1 MTKYEPFKDVFK
13 DCDCKLTQSISRT
26 HIFIT
31 QSLFDERLSVAGYSL
46 QLLLITFRR
55 KTLRIQV
62 LVNFPWTFFFF
73 AYDETVTIPSRL
85 NFDFAL
91 FALHISNM
99 LIVQKEEQFIK
110 SPKFQTNHAHNNKL
124 KSRSF

>member
-1 MTKYEPFKDVFK
+1 MTKYEPFKDAFK

-55 KTLRIQV
+55 KTLRFQV
-62 LVNFPWTFFFF
+62 FFF

-85 NFDFAL
+85 NFDFAI
-91 FALHISNM
+91 FALHISTM